1 MFTWYINEPVSN
13 FAPQQLTY
21 TVKPI
26 KPKDGGW
33 NIWKITCDRDGSQHY
48 EGLYTNQEAVLY
60 PVDSR
65 GNEYRPEEF
74 PKPTVSYVVEHGS
87 QEPGPDPNPTPNPGN
102 NGGGS
107 HGGHGGGSSSA
118 VKSLRPQPRRDRQHS
133 RRNRLRRLYQNLS
146 RLYRQK
152 DFRRPGIRIGW
163 MCRWLCWQLE

>member
-13 FAPQQLTY
+13 FAPVQLTY
-21 TVKPI
+21 TVKLI
-26 KPKDGGW
+26 NPKTADGTYG
-33 NIWKITCDRDGSQHY
+33 KYDRDGSQHY

-87 QEPGPDPNPTPNPGN
+87 QEPGSDPTPTPNPGN

-107 HGGHGGGSSSA
+107 HGGHGGGSSSGSK
-118 VKSLRPQPRRDRQHS
+118 KSSTQPRRDRQPS

-152 DFRRPGIRIGW
+152 DFRRQGIRIGW